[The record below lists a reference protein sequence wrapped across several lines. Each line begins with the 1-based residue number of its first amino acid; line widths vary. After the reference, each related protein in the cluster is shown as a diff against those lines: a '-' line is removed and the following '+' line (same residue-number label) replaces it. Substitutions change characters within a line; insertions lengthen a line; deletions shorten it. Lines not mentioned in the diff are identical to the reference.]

1 MEAIPRGLVSRDQMK
16 MIPGIK
22 CVRTNILPANSSGN
36 YSWSASSNNRITFQV
51 PSFPN
56 SYLSP
61 KRSFIRFLL
70 KTSSNGVLIPQANI
84 FRRMLLKS
92 SRGTVLEDID
102 SYDLLCRIQQNLKSE
117 ATLKGEA
124 FSSKDVRAVDVA
136 KNFGNM
142 TNVNGQ
148 NMRHHLQSGILGD
161 HQEFLIPVSSMN
173 ASSGFCFQLEL
184 FLNDDAKVVGSTNTS
199 PATFS
204 LEEVSYDMELV
215 EVSDAIQADINSELA
230 SGSQIPLPYK
240 SWRSFNTALSGAGTQ
255 HKVDISES
263 AINAEKIYSVIV
275 PQSWT
280 QKQSVTATKYL
291 GTDYDPYTFYG
302 GRKKLSASGA
312 FTSPSDYVTQY
323 SWRYGSTY
331 YPSAPISLEQDSTVA
346 LETTLATFDLKG
358 NELPF
363 MTAQETDATGATN
376 RFESRDFILAHNFN
390 KTPEKMLSGLNLA
403 SSGAPVSL
411 SLHFNSNPNA
421 SVPKAIQTFIE
432 SSNTLYIKP
441 DGGASLVAN

>member
-1 MEAIPRGLVSRDQMK
+1 
-16 MIPGIK
+16 
-22 CVRTNILPANSSGN
+22 
-36 YSWSASSNNRITFQV
+36 
-51 PSFPN
+51 
-56 SYLSP
+56 
-61 KRSFIRFLL
+61 
-70 KTSSNGVLIPQANI
+70 
-84 FRRMLLKS
+84 MLLKS
-92 SRGTVLEDID
+92 SRGQVLEDID
-102 SYDLLCRIQQNLKSE
+102 NYDLLCRIQQNLKSE

-124 FSSKDVRAVDVA
+124 FSSKDIRAVDVA

-142 TNVNGQ
+142 TNATGQ

-161 HQEFLIPVSSMN
+161 HQEFLIPVSSMV
-173 ASSGFCFQLEL
+173 ASSGFAFQLEL

-199 PATFS
+199 PASYS

-215 EVSDAIQADINSELA
+215 EVSDAIMADINSELS

-240 SWRSFNTALSGAGTQ
+240 SWRSHNTALSGAGTQ
-255 HKVDISES
+255 HKVDIAES
-263 AINAEKIYSVIV
+263 AINAEKIYSVVV

-280 QKQSVTATKYL
+280 QKQSVDATKYL

-312 FTSPSDYVTQY
+312 FTSPTDYVTKY
-323 SWRYGSTY
+323 NWRYGSTY
-331 YPSAPISLEQDSTVA
+331 YPSAPIELNQDSTVA
-346 LETTLATFDLKG
+346 LETTLSTFDLKN

-363 MTAQETDATGATN
+363 MTAQETDGSGATN

-390 KTPEKMLSGLNLA
+390 KTPEKMRAGLNLA
-403 SSGAPVSL
+403 NSGAPVSL

-421 SVPKAIQTFIE
+421 SVAKAIQTFIE

-441 DGGASLVAN
+441 DGASSLVAN